1 MENYFGT
8 WKFVECTNF
17 DEYLKGLGI
26 PAPLRMLAG
35 LTSPTLSIKQEQDGM
50 VTYYYSITLSLSL
63 SRLIL
68 SHHRCRGQGRH
79 RHLQAG
85 GAGGGENCGWVAQ

>member
-8 WKFVECTNF
+8 WKFVQCDNF

-35 LTSPTLSIKQEQDGM
+35 LTSPTLTIKQEEDG
-50 VTYYYSITLSLSL
+50 
-63 SRLIL
+63 
-68 SHHRCRGQGRH
+68 
-79 RHLQAG
+79 
-85 GAGGGENCGWVAQ
+85 E

>member
-1 MENYFGT
+1 MDVYCGT

-35 LTSPTLSIKQEQDGM
+35 ITSPTIIIKQEEE
-50 VTYYYSITLSLSL
+50 
-63 SRLIL
+63 
-68 SHHRCRGQGRH
+68 GR
-79 RHLQAG
+79 
-85 GAGGGENCGWVAQ
+85 